1 VNFFTKIDTADES
14 SDALSHQDASSSSS
28 SSVLRQCDEVDVSN
42 EEQDKALALSS
53 FDDINIVLRLN
64 ASAAA
69 LAALAQPVPA
79 L

>member
-1 VNFFTKIDTADES
+1 MQLTNHQMPYRTKTLHRAAPRRI
-14 SDALSHQDASSSSS
+14 
-28 SSVLRQCDEVDVSN
+28 LRQCDEVDVSN
-42 EEQDKALALSS
+42 EEQDKELSS

-69 LAALAQPVPA
+69 LAVLAQPVPA